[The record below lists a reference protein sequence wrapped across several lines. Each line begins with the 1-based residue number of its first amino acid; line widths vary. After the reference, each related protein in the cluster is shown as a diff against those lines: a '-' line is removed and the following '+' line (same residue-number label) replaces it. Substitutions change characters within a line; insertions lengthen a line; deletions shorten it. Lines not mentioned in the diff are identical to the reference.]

1 MKRILITVTVLLALG
16 LSSLAQEIKH
26 EITVQGS
33 GFFTKETDSN
43 GISSRPT
50 YSGGVMAGYRYD
62 INHWFAAEA
71 DYDYFS
77 NSQKFVSPTGFAQ
90 LQNNVNAVTGVAVAK
105 FPLVFHRFA
114 PYALAGGG
122 GIFFHPRNTIASL
135 DTQTEGAFVYGGG
148 FDTGLMR
155 HVDLRLQYRGFVY
168 KAPDFGTSSLHVDS
182 FTHSAVPSAGF
193 VFKF

>member
-1 MKRILITVTVLLALG
+1 MKQILITVTVLLALG
-16 LSSLAQEIKH
+16 LSSWAQEIKH

-43 GISSRPT
+43 GISNRPT
-50 YSGGVMAGYRYD
+50 YSGGVLAGYRYD
-62 INHWFAAEA
+62 INHWLAAEA

-77 NSQKFVSPTGFAQ
+77 NSQRFFSAAGFSQ
-90 LQNNVNAVTGVAVAK
+90 LQNNVNAVTGVAVVK
-105 FPLVFHRFA
+105 FPLVFRRFA

-122 GIFFHPRNTIASL
+122 GIFFSPRNIASL
-135 DTQTEGAFVYGGG
+135 NTQTQGTFVYGGG
-148 FDTGLMR
+148 FDTGLMK
-155 HVDLRLQYRGFVY
+155 HVDLRVQYRGFVY
-168 KAPDFGTSSLHVDS
+168 KVPEFGTSALHIDQ